1 MLLLGCSCRFV
12 ILAVIVLFNATDI
25 IVWDELLLL
34 KIISFW
40 PAILLLFLYCFCVCC
55 CHPFLNFW
63 CCCFATIA
71 VGIIVF
77 VVIVIFIVVLAVVI
91 IVQLSH
97 GRRWIMQGAVLDE
110 EVIISFW
117 LPTLLSFINCL
128 NLGMLSYFAPLFNLY
143 LNAVIS
149 VAFQFHIIVCN
160 AQCTRWALFC
170 KD

>member
-1 MLLLGCSCRFV
+1 MPSL
-12 ILAVIVLFNATDI
+12 
-25 IVWDELLLL
+25 
-34 KIISFW
+34 
-40 PAILLLFLYCFCVCC
+40 
-55 CHPFLNFW
+55 
-63 CCCFATIA
+63 
-71 VGIIVF
+71 VF
-77 VVIVIFIVVLAVVI
+77 VIVVLAVVI

-128 NLGMLSYFAPLFNLY
+128 NLGMLSFFVPLFNLY

-160 AQCTRWALFC
+160 AQCTR
-170 KD
+170 